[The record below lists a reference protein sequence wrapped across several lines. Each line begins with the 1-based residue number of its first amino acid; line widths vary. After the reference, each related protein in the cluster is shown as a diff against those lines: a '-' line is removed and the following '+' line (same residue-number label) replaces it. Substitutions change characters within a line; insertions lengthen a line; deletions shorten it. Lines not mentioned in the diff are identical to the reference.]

1 MRRQLNE
8 FIERHGIEHFTG
20 DETLQLLRLGETAPV
35 PPLRMWD
42 NIIPALRLAEEIR
55 ELVGHPLVVG
65 NGYRPRALNKRAGG
79 ARNSQHIKYRAL
91 DLDLPGDYASI
102 QPFQQALY
110 AAAAQVFLAHPD
122 MKIGFGTYRRHGGN
136 RVHIDAGGRWRRAA
150 WGPGVKDLLKE
161 HR

>member
-1 MRRQLNE
+1 MTLNE
-8 FIERHGIEHFTG
+8 FIQFHGIEHFTG

-35 PPLRMWD
+35 PPKSMWQ
-42 NIIPALRLAEEIR
+42 NILPALRLAEEIR

-79 ARNSQHIKYRAL
+79 ARNSQHIYYRAL
-91 DLDLPGDYASI
+91 DLDLPRSLAGLRQYQST
-102 QPFQQALY
+102 LY
-110 AAAAQVFLAHPD
+110 AAVATVFLRHPN
-122 MKIGFGTYRRHGGN
+122 MKIGFGIYRRNAGN